1 MIRADPRLMSCALL
15 AACVLTSGPAES
27 QTARHPA
34 APTQERPATGGG
46 RPLFVRPP
54 ADLDV
59 VAAVLPLGNV
69 NPAPAGGHI
78 RPVNHMYLDYVTP
91 RNGGTHLVDVHAM
104 AAGRIVALFQRQ
116 TEVQGVGPVDEYEV
130 WIQHTDEVTSYYDH
144 LHELEARLLYP
155 DWRDPA
161 AGWVDI
167 GPGRFLFLGVNG
179 ARDPVHVR
187 PGQRLGGTRNYST
200 NWDIGVVDTR
210 HIGSFLGRGVLR
222 YPSFPEFLAQYIREG
237 GNAPR
242 LGPGQPFPGESFV
255 NSACFIDYMT
265 PPLAAE
271 WRAKLVSGGSC
282 GRPDWD
288 QEGTLLGNWYRADV
302 TAVTFENMMMTEAN
316 AISFSPYNRD
326 PVNQVQIGVGTNF
339 VAGWPAS
346 IAPISESVRVAA
358 ADRLTRPLAFTPD
371 RTPGSQRNPDP
382 AAVGVGGYAC
392 YDIPA
397 PEFGGAT
404 HRLLVYHHSVDG
416 VEHVELRY
424 GPASCAVLPVWSQF
438 TVWWGDYVR

>member
-15 AACVLTSGPAES
+15 AACVIASGPAES
-27 QTARHPA
+27 QTARQPA
-34 APTQERPATGGG
+34 APTQERLATGG

-54 ADLDV
+54 ADLNE
-59 VAAVLPLGNV
+59 VAAVIPLGNV
-69 NPAPAGGHI
+69 NPAPNGGHI

-91 RNGGTHLVDVHAM
+91 RNGGTHLVDVTAM

-116 TEVQGVGPVDEYEV
+116 TEVQGVGPIDEYEV

-144 LHELEARLLYP
+144 LHELEARLRLP
-155 DWRDPA
+155 DKRDPT
-161 AGWVDI
+161 AGWVDV
-167 GPGRFLFLGVNG
+167 GPGRFLFLGLNG
-179 ARDPVHVR
+179 ARDPVRVR
-187 PGQRLGGTRNYST
+187 PGQRLGGTRNYFT

-210 HIGSFLGRGVLR
+210 SVGSFLGRGVLR

-237 GNAPR
+237 GSAPS
-242 LGPGQPFPGESFV
+242 LGPDQPFPGESFV

-271 WRAKLVSGGSC
+271 WRAKLVGDGSC

-288 QEGTLLGNWYRADV
+288 RAGTLLGNWYRADV

-326 PVNQVQIGVGTNF
+326 PVNQVQIGIGTNF

-358 ADRLTRPLAFTPD
+358 ADRLARPLAFTPD

-424 GPASCAVLPVWSQF
+424 GPASCTVLPVWSQF
-438 TVWWGDYVR
+438 PVWWGDYVR